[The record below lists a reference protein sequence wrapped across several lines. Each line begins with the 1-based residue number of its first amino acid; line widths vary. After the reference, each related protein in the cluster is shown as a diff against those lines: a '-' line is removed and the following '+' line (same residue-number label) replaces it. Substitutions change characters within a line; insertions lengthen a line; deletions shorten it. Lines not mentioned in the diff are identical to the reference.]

1 VATDTFALQSVANFR
16 AVVLTACSFVAT
28 ASGAE
33 EPQRQAVDTIRPL
46 LMQAVV
52 SGSAHGVMVGAMA
65 SGFAEAFGST
75 APIEVDVSR
84 VHQLAQEGCARL
96 RVATR
101 QSGVHVASAPA
112 LASNQALAYE
122 ISFCQDGTFPNDGR
136 ATR

>member
-1 VATDTFALQSVANFR
+1 MATDTFDLQSMAKLR
-16 AVVLTACSFVAT
+16 AVVLTACSFAAT
-28 ASGAE
+28 AFGAG

-84 VHQLAQEGCARL
+84 VHPLAQEGCARL
-96 RVATR
+96 RVTTR
-101 QSGVHVASAPA
+101 QSGVHVASAPS
-112 LASNQALAYE
+112 LAANQSLAYE
-122 ISFCQDGTFPNDGR
+122 ISYCQDGTFPSDGHAAR
-136 ATR
+136 